1 MVFYTQE
8 RGLLYMSF
16 SSEQDQLLDTAY
28 NELKMNDRKELY
40 DTYLSPNILQET
52 KKNLEKIL
60 FYKKPPTPEEF
71 LDPKNGWLPKDTPE
85 TMYPWVRQE
94 FLNILN
100 PDPTKPIIVE
110 YGCTR
115 SGKTYLAVHLMIY
128 VMVYFHHL
136 REPALFFGKSSITE
150 LAMYI
155 ISFDYDKTKEL
166 YLNKIWKILRKSKKF
181 IKLKYKDKVYEEQE
195 KLGRD
200 VIVYSTAATT
210 GEITLASGL
219 QLQLGNDEALTFVG
233 ADIVVAF
240 VSELNWWIETDGAT
254 EEQIYR
260 LYSDLRERIKA
271 TVGYQYLSF
280 MYLDSSA
287 NIKDSL
293 IEKHILEELQY
304 RDYVHFTW
312 MQRWNAIP
320 ATDKDAPVKWLETG
334 ETFKVIT
341 GAGNINAKF
350 DAKEKDLENIPT
362 DLIIDVPIDY
372 YDSFKDNLLKSI
384 KDIAGIPTVS
394 ENKFITDMLLI
405 TDIFDNEA
413 LLNIEGSIKSDASEK
428 PEGLLWNVLKD
439 TFFSK
444 TIDGRY
450 KIKRAPNELRYLGI
464 DNSFSSKGN
473 LMGLSLI
480 HKEWSREKNGN
491 IYVADFT
498 MALSPGEKGVSLDAP
513 VWLILDMIAYGS
525 VMIYGI
531 ASDSMAAYAGQ
542 KQVLNRNNIEMNLQ
556 TTDKDLNLYQ
566 YFYSCLSNR
575 IVKSGRNIFLKNNL
589 NSLIVTKS
597 DKGKPKIDHIH
608 GIEENKYQ
616 GDFEHSR
623 CGVNAKDVSD
633 SLAQAVYLA
642 YSHNDYIPSTNY
654 EEENKRLSSRPEDVQ
669 VNVKNAFKQL
679 HKIYTRA

>member
-1 MVFYTQE
+1 
-8 RGLLYMSF
+8 MSNNIETP
-16 SSEQDQLLDTAY
+16 SCIEEAY
-28 NELKMNDRKELY
+28 NKLPLSERKELY
-40 DTYLSPNILQET
+40 ENYLSKDVLQST
-52 KKNLEKIL
+52 KDSLEKIL
-60 FYKKPPTPEEF
+60 FYKTPPTPEGF
-71 LDPKNGWLPKDTPE
+71 LDPKNGWVPKDTPE
-85 TMYPWVRQE
+85 TMYPWVRKE
-94 FLNILN
+94 FLAILSEN
-100 PDPTKPIIVE
+100 PTKPIIVE
-110 YGCTR
+110 YGSTR
-115 SGKTYLAVHLMIY
+115 IGKTHLTIHLMLYII
-128 VMVYFHHL
+128 VFFHHL
-136 REPALFFGKSSITE
+136 REPALYFGKSSITN
-150 LAMYI
+150 LAIYL
-155 ISFDYDKTKEL
+155 ISFNYDKTTQL
-166 YLNKIWKILRKSKKF
+166 YLKPLFTIMENSPKF
-181 IKLKYKDKVYEEQE
+181 KQVKFEDQVKRDQQKY
-195 KLGRD
+195 GRD
-200 VIVYSTAATT
+200 IIYYSKAATS
-210 GEITLASGL
+210 GKITLASGL
-219 QLQLGNDEALTFVG
+219 QLQMGNDDALAFIG
-233 ADIVVAF
+233 SNIFCAF
-240 VSELNWWIETDGAT
+240 VSEISFWLENDGAT

-271 TVGYQYLSF
+271 TVGRQFLSF
-280 MYLDSSA
+280 LYLDSSA
-287 NIKDSL
+287 NMKDSL
-293 IEKHILEELQY
+293 IEKHILEELRY

-312 MQRWNAIP
+312 MQRWKAIP
-320 ATDKDAPVKWLETG
+320 ATDKDAPVKWLATG

-341 GAGNINAKF
+341 GAGNINVKF
-350 DAKEKDLENIPT
+350 DAKEKDLENIPL

-372 YDSFKDNLLKSI
+372 YDSFKDNPIKSI

-394 ENKFITDMLLI
+394 ENKFITDMTLI
-405 TDIFDNEA
+405 TDIFDNES
-413 LLNIEGSIKSDASEK
+413 LLNIEGAIKSDASEK
-428 PEGLLWNVLKD
+428 PESLLWNVLKD

-444 TIDGRY
+444 TIDGKYR
-450 KIKRAPNELRYLGI
+450 IKRAPNELRYLGI

-491 IYVADFT
+491 IYVADFS

-513 VWLILDMIAYGS
+513 VWLILDMISYGS

-575 IVKSGRNIFLKNNL
+575 IVKSGKNIFLKNNL

-608 GIEENKYQ
+608 GIEENKYN
-616 GDFEHSR
+616 GDFENSR

-654 EEENKRLSSRPEDVQ
+654 EEENKRLSPNIEDIQ
-669 VNVKNAFKQL
+669 INVKNAFKQL
-679 HKIYTRA
+679 HKIYSPR